1 MVLPIYSS
9 QLSFTLTQ
17 IMHLNRVR
25 GFRSLKNY
33 RGECAPVSENDSRT
47 QYMKNDYRYHK
58 EKKKKN
64 FILLFCKARWFRR
77 TPKQVKVEK

>member
-58 EKKKKN
+58 EKKKRTLYYS
-64 FILLFCKARWFRR
+64 FVRLGGLEELLNK
-77 TPKQVKVEK
+77 

>member
-33 RGECAPVSENDSRT
+33 RGECAPVSENDSGT

-58 EKKKKN
+58 EKKKRTLYYS
-64 FILLFCKARWFRR
+64 FVRLGGLEELLNK
-77 TPKQVKVEK
+77 

>member
-33 RGECAPVSENDSRT
+33 RGECAPVSENDSGT

-58 EKKKKN
+58 EKKRTLYYS
-64 FILLFCKARWFRR
+64 FVRLGGLEELLNK
-77 TPKQVKVEK
+77 